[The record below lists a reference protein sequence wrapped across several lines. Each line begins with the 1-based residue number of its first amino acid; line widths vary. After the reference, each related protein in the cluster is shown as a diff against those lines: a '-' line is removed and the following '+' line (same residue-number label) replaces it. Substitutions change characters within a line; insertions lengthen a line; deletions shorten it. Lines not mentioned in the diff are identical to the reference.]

1 VARWPRLFEC
11 AADAMPRTIIGYAF
25 CRTGRHQAGLA
36 ALSIAVFLL
45 SAVPLELQ
53 RRIVNTIVEHG
64 AFATI
69 LWLAL
74 AYAAVALTEQ
84 SLKLAL
90 NVYRGWVAEASVRT
104 LRTTAGDTAEA
115 ANQATAVDTGVE
127 IAVILEEVEPIG
139 GFTGISVSEPLL
151 QGGILVSVLSYMLY
165 LDPGLTL
172 LALAFF
178 LPQLVFVPLFQAAIN
193 RRAQSRILTKRGLS
207 GEIVRAAGRSNDK
220 WEWATAPIAR
230 VFALNMGI
238 YKLKYTMNLLMNVMH
253 HSAVAVALGVGGW
266 LALEGRI
273 EVGTVVAIV
282 SGIAKLNDPW
292 GDLVNW
298 ARELSV
304 VEVKYRLFVDAL
316 TRLSGAVRE
325 ASLQP
330 G

>member
-1 VARWPRLFEC
+1 
-11 AADAMPRTIIGYAF
+11 MPGTIIGYVL
-25 CRTGRHQAGLA
+25 CRTGKHQAGLA

-64 AFATI
+64 AFAVI

-74 AYAAVALTEQ
+74 AYAGVALAEQ

-104 LRTTAGDTAEA
+104 LRTTAGDTAQA
-115 ANQATAVDTGVE
+115 ARQVTAADAGME

-151 QGGILVSVLSYMLY
+151 QGGILVSVLGYMLY
-165 LDPGLTL
+165 LDFALAL

-178 LPQLVFVPLFQAAIN
+178 LPQLIFVPLLQAAIN
-193 RRAQSRILTKRGLS
+193 RRAQARILTKRGLS
-207 GEIVRAAGRSNDK
+207 GDIVMAAGRSNSK
-220 WEWATAPIAR
+220 WEWVTAPIAR

-238 YKLKYTMNLLMNVMH
+238 YKLKYSMNLLMNVMH

-282 SGIAKLNDPW
+282 GGIAKLNDPW

-298 ARELSV
+298 GRELSV

-316 TRLSGAVRE
+316 RRLSSAVE
-325 ASLQP
+325 KAVPQP

>member
-1 VARWPRLFEC
+1 
-11 AADAMPRTIIGYAF
+11 MPQTIIGYAF
-25 CRTGRHQAGLA
+25 RRTGRHQAGLA

-53 RRIVNTIVEHG
+53 RRVVNTIVEHG
-64 AFATI
+64 PFAAV

-74 AYAAVALTEQ
+74 AYAGVALAEQ

-104 LRTTAGDTAEA
+104 LRTTAGDTAKA
-115 ANQATAVDTGVE
+115 ANQVTAADTGVE
-127 IAVILEEVEPIG
+127 ISVILEEVEPIG
-139 GFTGISVSEPLL
+139 GFTGISISEPLL
-151 QGGILVSVLSYMLY
+151 QGGILVSVVSYMLY

-172 LALAFF
+172 LVLAFF
-178 LPQLVFVPLFQAAIN
+178 LPQLVFVPLFQMAIN

-207 GEIVRAAGRSNDK
+207 GEIVKAAGGSSRT
-220 WEWATAPIAR
+220 WEWAAAPIGR
-230 VFALNMGI
+230 VFTLNMGI

-266 LALEGRI
+266 LALEGRV

-282 SGIAKLNDPW
+282 GGIAKLNDPW

-316 TRLSGAVRE
+316 RRLSVAVQE
-325 ASLQP
+325 TALQP

>member
-1 VARWPRLFEC
+1 
-11 AADAMPRTIIGYAF
+11 MPRTIIGYAF

-115 ANQATAVDTGVE
+115 ANQVTAADTGVE

-165 LDPGLTL
+165 LDLGLTL
-172 LALAFF
+172 LVLAFF

-207 GEIVRAAGRSNDK
+207 GEIVRAAGRSNGK

-230 VFALNMGI
+230 VFVLNMGI

-282 SGIAKLNDPW
+282 GGIAKLNDPW

-316 TRLSGAVRE
+316 RRLSDAVQE
-325 ASLQP
+325 ASLPPVDLSQHVVK
-330 G
+330 